1 MTLTLEDRA
10 EIHDLY
16 ARYAH
21 AFDGADAEAWA
32 ALFMPEGRFSPPG
45 IEPVI
50 GTQAL
55 RGFVADRSSD
65 LPGMRHVIANVLV
78 RADGDV
84 VTGAAYFV
92 CFRLGGDGQFRI
104 RNFGRYED
112 TFARHGDGW
121 RIATRDVVSELP
133 ADLVDAP
140 FAFAAGQTV

>member
-1 MTLTLEDRA
+1 M
-10 EIHDLY
+10 
-16 ARYAH
+16 
-21 AFDGADAEAWA
+21 GS
-32 ALFMPEGRFSPPG
+32 SP
-45 IEPVI
+45 
-50 GTQAL
+50 
-55 RGFVADRSSD
+55 DRSSD

-133 ADLVDAP
+133 VDLVDAP
-140 FAFAAGQTV
+140 FAFAAGQTGVSAGSARQPGSSALLDLDRAGGAVAHRLSRECDLLARR